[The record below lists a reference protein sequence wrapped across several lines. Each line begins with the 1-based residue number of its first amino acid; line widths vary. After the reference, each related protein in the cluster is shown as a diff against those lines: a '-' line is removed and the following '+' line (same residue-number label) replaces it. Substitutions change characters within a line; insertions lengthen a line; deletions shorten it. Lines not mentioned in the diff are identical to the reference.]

1 MDGYG
6 LLTHDSSDKQE
17 KKASTLWV
25 KAQKNITLR
34 DNASKLF
41 FPRDVDPLLKFL
53 IQCMDV
59 YAGFDL
65 LLLLCAKGKKVK
77 NIRLTKGLYG
87 YKRGP
92 AYTW

>member
-41 FPRDVDPLLKFL
+41 FPRDVDPLLKCL

-59 YAGFDL
+59 YAGY
-65 LLLLCAKGKKVK
+65 
-77 NIRLTKGLYG
+77 R
-87 YKRGP
+87 P
-92 AYTW
+92 ALIVMREG

>member
-59 YAGFDL
+59 YAGY
-65 LLLLCAKGKKVK
+65 
-77 NIRLTKGLYG
+77 R
-87 YKRGP
+87 P
-92 AYTW
+92 AFIVMREG